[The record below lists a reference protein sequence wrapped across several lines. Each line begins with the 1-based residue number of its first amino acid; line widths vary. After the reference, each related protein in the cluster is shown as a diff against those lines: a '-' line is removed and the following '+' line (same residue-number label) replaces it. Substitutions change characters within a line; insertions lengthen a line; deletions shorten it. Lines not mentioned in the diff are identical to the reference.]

1 MIVRAV
7 GVLVAFFVCTNV
19 AIAQTTVQSYAPTLA
34 ELLQNIYG
42 PHGLVVDSE
51 AVLPDGSTHSAH
63 FNGAFQAEFEQ
74 INLAFVRQIGALPIP
89 SPASGFTYTFDTS
102 SGTFRRT
109 TQSFGPILADRA
121 ETIGRG
127 RFAFGYSLQQF
138 SFQTFD
144 GLRLSHIPGVFTHDD
159 FQLGG
164 GRADFITTQNAISAS
179 VSQQVVWLTYGAAS
193 RLDVSAAVPLVHT
206 SLSIVSDATIHRVG
220 TTDNPAIHFFR
231 DSDAPG
237 GYGDERRFIADGSA
251 TGVGDIVVRA
261 KETAIKT
268 TGGGLAI
275 GLEARLPSGDA
286 QNLLGSGS
294 FGIKPFLST
303 SMMLGHV
310 APHVNVAY
318 QWNTDTILAG
328 DVAANTKGNLPDEL
342 SYAVGA
348 DVGVERRF
356 SLAFDVLGRRSPD
369 TPRLVSS
376 TFVSQGTP
384 SVPSE
389 TVPDIAFTNGTL
401 NVVNGSVGMKL
412 NVASTLLVTANV
424 MFPLNDSGVRTRI
437 TPLIGFEFGF

>member
-1 MIVRAV
+1 MIER
-7 GVLVAFFVCTNV
+7 VLGFIVTFFLCTNAAYAQ
-19 AIAQTTVQSYAPTLA
+19 AIVQSTAPTLA

-63 FNGAFQAEFEQ
+63 FNGAFQAEFER
-74 INLAFVRQIGALPIP
+74 INLAFVRQIGGLPIP

-127 RFAFGYSLQQF
+127 RFAVGYSLQQF

-179 VSQQVVWLTYGAAS
+179 VSQQTVWMTYGAAA
-193 RLDVSAAVPLVHT
+193 RLDVSAAVPLVRT
-206 SLSIVSDATIHRVG
+206 SLDIISDATIHRVG
-220 TTDNPAIHFFR
+220 TADNPAIHFFR
-231 DSDAPG
+231 DPDAPG
-237 GYGDERRFIADGSA
+237 GYGNERRFIADESA
-251 TGVGDIVVRA
+251 SGVGDIVVRA
-261 KETAIKT
+261 KSTAIKT
-268 TGGGLAI
+268 ARGGLAL
-275 GLEARLPSGDA
+275 GLEARLPTGDA

-294 FGIKPFLST
+294 LGMKPFMAA
-303 SMMLGHV
+303 SMIV
-310 APHVNVAY
+310 RRVSPHVNLAY

-328 DVAANTKGNLPDEL
+328 DLATGAKGSLPDEL

-348 DVGVERRF
+348 DVGVERRL

-369 TPRLVSS
+369 TPRLQNSA
-376 TFVSQGTP
+376 FVSQASPT
-384 SVPSE
+384 SPSE
-389 TVPDIAFTNGTL
+389 TYPDIAFINGTL
-401 NVVNGSVGMKL
+401 NVVNGSIGMKL
-412 NVASTLLVTANV
+412 NIAGTLLVTANV